1 MWFSGLKNKPA
12 TEAEAR
18 EEKRKK
24 LEAERLSRAQQRAAR
39 TKQLQEAAQARQ
51 EFDQA
56 IKDLCDID
64 PDFFADTSAVEISE
78 EEAALLL
85 EESTE
90 EINMADFD
98 QENGTDGKSALGDLK
113 AVQCPFMK
121 EDIEFWFGQLE
132 GQLEVIEIKS
142 QWVKRIA
149 VQRFLP
155 PEIQEEVKGLLS
167 LGKTAAGDDIYH
179 KVKKELIELFGR
191 KPEDAYTRAKNR
203 VLSGK
208 PSQLGKALINDL
220 CKKAKKL
227 DGCCCGDIIWGMFR
241 EKLPIVVRNHI
252 AEMSF
257 NKDTYKAIFTK
268 ADQVWDSNQASD
280 PIPSRSVAAVAT
292 AAGAAPQTEVAA
304 VQRNRGQGGQKNK
317 NKGQNKPNKGQGQSG
332 QSGQNGQNQ
341 PEEKKKKLVNDEG
354 LCKIH
359 AKWKNKANFCA
370 APWGCSMKN
379 VYQEPQ

>member
-1 MWFSGLKNKPA
+1 MSWLRGYSASSKVS
-12 TEAEAR
+12 ESESR
-18 EEKRKK
+18 EEKRRR
-24 LEAERLSRAQQRAAR
+24 LEAERLARAQQRNDR
-39 TKQLQEAAQARQ
+39 QKQLQAAIQARQ
-51 EFDQA
+51 EADQA
-56 IKDLCDID
+56 LRELCDID
-64 PDFFADTSAVEISE
+64 PEIFAETSVLIPEDEVEN
-78 EEAALLL
+78 LL
-85 EESTE
+85 EESAE
-90 EINMADFD
+90 SIMADFD
-98 QENGTDGKSALGDLK
+98 QENGSDGKSALGDLK

-121 EDIEFWFGQLE
+121 NDIEFWFGQLE

-167 LGKTAAGDDIYH
+167 LGKTAAGNDIYY
-179 KVKKELIELFGR
+179 KIKRELIDLFGR

-220 CKKAKKL
+220 CKKDKKL
-227 DGCCCGDIIWGMFR
+227 DGCCCGDIVWGMFR

-252 AEMSF
+252 AELAF

-280 PIPSRSVAAVAT
+280 PMPSRPVAAVT
-292 AAGAAPQTEVAA
+292 AQASTQNEVAA
-304 VQRNRGQGGQKNK
+304 MQKNKNQKNK
-317 NKGQNKPNKGQGQSG
+317 NKKNKGQGQDGQSQSQSGQGQSG
-332 QSGQNGQNQ
+332 QGQS
-341 PEEKKKKLVNDEG
+341 ETKKKINDEG
-354 LCKIH
+354 LCRIH
-359 AKWKNKANFCA
+359 AKWKNNATFCA

-379 VYQEPQ
+379 VYKAPQ